1 MTCSLLYY
9 TTYRTTGNFSFLT
22 FFKNRTDEGCSFPR
36 NWCNMVNW
44 VGLNRWLTLFMVLKL
59 ISKFWNSF
67 SSKKIYI
74 YIYIRKNKRSLK
86 WIWDTKIF
94 QILSIRFSIK
104 ITYLLSRAHTIY
116 HEERFFFKREKERL
130 RCFERKLGRSTMSVN
145 LLENYT
151 ARETVIKVLIKIMF
165 AYDRSPS
172 MRAPIA

>member
-1 MTCSLLYY
+1 M
-9 TTYRTTGNFSFLT
+9 
-22 FFKNRTDEGCSFPR
+22 
-36 NWCNMVNW
+36 
-44 VGLNRWLTLFMVLKL
+44 
-59 ISKFWNSF
+59 
-67 SSKKIYI
+67 
-74 YIYIRKNKRSLK
+74 
-86 WIWDTKIF
+86 DTKIF

-104 ITYLLSRAHTIY
+104 ITYLLSPAHTIY

-172 MRAPIA
+172 MQRCVLQLHNCENAFSDHS

>member
-1 MTCSLLYY
+1 M
-9 TTYRTTGNFSFLT
+9 
-22 FFKNRTDEGCSFPR
+22 
-36 NWCNMVNW
+36 
-44 VGLNRWLTLFMVLKL
+44 
-59 ISKFWNSF
+59 
-67 SSKKIYI
+67 
-74 YIYIRKNKRSLK
+74 
-86 WIWDTKIF
+86 DTKIF

-172 MRAPIA
+172 MQWCVLQLHTWREEVQGRPAFFASVTPIMRGSRPRADIHPSSFVHRYTRVG

>member
-1 MTCSLLYY
+1 M
-9 TTYRTTGNFSFLT
+9 
-22 FFKNRTDEGCSFPR
+22 
-36 NWCNMVNW
+36 
-44 VGLNRWLTLFMVLKL
+44 
-59 ISKFWNSF
+59 
-67 SSKKIYI
+67 
-74 YIYIRKNKRSLK
+74 
-86 WIWDTKIF
+86 DTKIF